1 MKGTLGIKCYLFI
14 RAVFINFQ
22 ALLGSD
28 FSGGIVPIL
37 LFSPEVLAVSKM
49 LLLGVTGK
57 MTVTEC

>member
-1 MKGTLGIKCYLFI
+1 MFI

-22 ALLGSD
+22 ALLDSD
-28 FSGGIVPIL
+28 FSGRIVPIL

-57 MTVTEC
+57 VTVTEC